1 MLPISPDSTSLI
13 VKVIPRAKQTEFV
26 GIMDDGALKIRLRA
40 VPEDGKANEELLSFL
55 ERETGKK
62 WEIVS
67 GFTNSRKGV
76 KRQDT
81 VNDKS
86 MKLTIT

>member
-13 VKVIPRAKQTEFV
+13 VKVVPRAKRTEFV

-55 ERETGKK
+55 EWETGKK

-67 GFTNSRKGV
+67 GFTNPRKGV
-76 KRQDT
+76 K
-81 VNDKS
+81 
-86 MKLTIT
+86 LC